1 MNNKSSKAKEEEYKI
16 VGMFPTFVYVAN
28 RGYLSPKE
36 EEEIDDVIK
45 DGTLENS
52 GNYTTDNNYI
62 FNEKLKELK
71 QFCEHHIKIYVEQI
85 FNPQEELDF
94 YITQSWLNITKPDG
108 FHHIHK
114 HANSIISGVF
124 YVATEEDDSITFTDP
139 RPEAWQIKFE
149 PKEYDTRN
157 SPEWWYPT
165 QTNELFLFPS
175 WLNHGVQPRNP
186 EKVTED
192 RISISFNTFVKG
204 SIGNKTHLTE
214 LILR

>member
-1 MNNKSSKAKEEEYKI
+1 MADKEEYTI
-16 VGMFPTFVYVAN
+16 IGMFPTFVYGAN

-45 DGTLENS
+45 DGTHINL
-52 GNYTTDNNYI
+52 GNFTTDNSYI

-94 YITQSWLNITKPDG
+94 YITQSWLNITKPG
-108 FHHIHK
+108 GHHHIHK

-139 RPEAWQIKFE
+139 RPEAWQIKFT

-157 SPEWWYPT
+157 SPEWWLSTPI
-165 QTNELFLFPS
+165 NELILFPS
-175 WLNHGVQPRNP
+175 WLNHGVKPRNP
-186 EKVTED
+186 EKVTKD

-204 SIGNKTHLTE
+204 NVGDKAFLTE
-214 LILR
+214 LIL